1 MSWSLDTDKVDV
13 GWVNPPAGRVR
24 RKITA
29 MSMGKDS
36 SDQSGKT
43 QQIVMKL
50 DNTYSVGFKVMSK
63 NEIEQRIA
71 QQGFAKVTKAVG
83 LSGVMKPERLPQFV
97 GKEAIFDFQPSKK
110 NPQFINLS
118 NAYPVTEDS
127 EDSQEEESAEEAEEQ
142 QEEAEEEA
150 SEAKATPAW
159 LKKKK

>member
-29 MSMGKDS
+29 MSMAKDS

-50 DNTYSVGFKVMSK
+50 DGTYSVGFKVMAK
-63 NEIEQRIA
+63 DETQQRIA
-71 QQGFAKVTKAVG
+71 QQSFAKVTKAVG

-110 NPQFINLS
+110 NPQFINFS
-118 NAYPVTEDS
+118 NAYPVS
-127 EDSQEEESAEEAEEQ
+127 EDSQEEEEEEEEEETEEEQ
-142 QEEAEEEA
+142 ESGDDDKPA
-150 SEAKATPAW
+150 SSATPW
-159 LKKKK
+159 LVKKK